1 MRKTWAGGGRHA
13 SRKTD
18 LGSIS
23 SANQLTPSQQL
34 RAAHSYLKDVAARVE
49 VEQARRVA
57 QAAEAGEKLAGQCE
71 APT

>member
-1 MRKTWAGGGRHA
+1 MLLFNLFALPLLPLMPESWE
-13 SRKTD
+13 TD
-18 LGSIS
+18 LE
-23 SANQLTPSQQL
+23 QQVQQL

-57 QAAEAGEKLAGQCE
+57 QAAEAGEKVAGQCE